1 VKAWH
6 PAELF
11 VAEMVS
17 SVGAFFAAMFEGFL
31 SVVWAVVASWFGIT
45 I

>member
-1 VKAWH
+1 MA
-6 PAELF
+6 AELL

-17 SVGAFFAAMFEGFL
+17 SVGAFFTGMFEGFL
-31 SVVWAVVASWFGIT
+31 SVVWAVVASWFGVT